1 METSCATRGKF
12 GTAIEAE
19 ERRRRTILW
28 WEGERSAKR
37 AKEPWVLRPPY
48 HQPASLPACFI
59 AKYHTLYYTC
69 LSKKWETA
77 IARCSFLSHTRPVYI
92 YVCSGSTEYMWAR
105 KPPEEQK
112 KYGEL
117 PWSRKNSASRGKY
130 QLHVWTR
137 SAAARHYLSTT
148 LCFKERTYTHANT
161 PSPML
166 FFYGFKQKRE
176 FCVCNDEASFSNFLI
191 LYSLQPGHGNFGLI
205 SFLW

>member
-166 FFYGFKQKRE
+166 FFMVLNKKENSVYAMMKQAFRIFS
-176 FCVCNDEASFSNFLI
+176 FCIAYRRGTVTL
-191 LYSLQPGHGNFGLI
+191 G
-205 SFLW
+205 